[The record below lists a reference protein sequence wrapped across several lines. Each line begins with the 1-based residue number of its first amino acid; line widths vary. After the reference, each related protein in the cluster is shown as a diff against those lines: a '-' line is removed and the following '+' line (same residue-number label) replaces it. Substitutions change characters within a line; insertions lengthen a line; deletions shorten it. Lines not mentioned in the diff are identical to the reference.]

1 MYKQL
6 FFLWKRQLLS
16 CNPHYRRPSKDGL
29 SLTGFTFIEL
39 LFIVIII
46 AVLVAVS
53 FPNLRKSFNSI
64 ELNSFSRE
72 ISAVINYLEQRSI
85 VDLTMI
91 HLNIDNEKKEYYAV
105 KAESSER
112 FKTYRI
118 PEGIRIETEG
128 NDEIIFYPDGSID
141 KVTIRLIN
149 SDNQEVILT
158 TKGVYGGV
166 KVQNQE

>member
-1 MYKQL
+1 MMSGIG
-6 FFLWKRQLLS
+6 KRA
-16 CNPHYRRPSKDGL
+16 
-29 SLTGFTFIEL
+29 FTFIEL

-53 FPNLRKSFNSI
+53 FPNLRKSFNNI

-72 ISAVINYLEQRSI
+72 FEAVINYLKQRSI
-85 VDLTMI
+85 VDITMI

-118 PEGIRIETEG
+118 PDGIRIEMEG
-128 NDEIIFYPDGSID
+128 NEKIAFYPDGSIE

-149 SDNQEVILT
+149 SDNQEVVLT

-166 KVQNQE
+166 KVQGGE

>member
-1 MYKQL
+1 MMSEIG
-6 FFLWKRQLLS
+6 KRA
-16 CNPHYRRPSKDGL
+16 
-29 SLTGFTFIEL
+29 FTFIEL

-53 FPNLRKSFNSI
+53 FPNLRKSFNNL

-85 VDLTMI
+85 VDVTTI

-118 PEGIRIETEG
+118 PDGIKIEMEG
-128 NDEIIFYPDGSID
+128 NDEIAFYPDGSID
-141 KVTIRLIN
+141 KVEIKLIN

-166 KVQNQE
+166 KLQGAE